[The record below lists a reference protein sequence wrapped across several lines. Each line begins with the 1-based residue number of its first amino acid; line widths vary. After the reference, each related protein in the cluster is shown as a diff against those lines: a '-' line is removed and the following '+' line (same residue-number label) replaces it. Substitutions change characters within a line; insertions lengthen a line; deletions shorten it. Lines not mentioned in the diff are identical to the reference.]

1 MWTIKTEDARS
12 TLYLL
17 DMEVEGKRVCK
28 IGITSKD
35 IKDRLV
41 GIATSIFSCYR
52 YMPYIYPKRF
62 RKVDN
67 ALVKEQ
73 KILEYMKEYKWE
85 SEKKWG
91 GYSETLD
98 AELDVLVSVYEK
110 VVKGDDLVE
119 DGDSCEVCGKV
130 KKFEVEGGMK
140 CGHLH

>member
-1 MWTIKTEDARS
+1 MWKVETADARS

-17 DMEVEGKRVCK
+17 DMEVEGKKIRK

-52 YMPYIYPKRF
+52 YFPYIYPKRF

-85 SEKKWG
+85 SSKRWG
-91 GYSETLD
+91 GFSEC
-98 AELDVLVSVYEK
+98 LDVDLDILVGVYES
-110 VVKGDDLVE
+110 VVKGEELVE
-119 DGDSCEVCGKV
+119 DGEECEECGKI
-130 KKFEVEGGMK
+130 KKFEVDGRMC
-140 CGHLH
+140 CGHIH